1 VINGPGKS
9 IQLIDGSNKLFFT
22 SLVEIYKAVMVLL
35 ISFFFHSSMFTVRG
49 GRRPEKK
56 KVIKH
61 TCAMWATSRLAF

>member
-35 ISFFFHSSMFTVRG
+35 ISFFFPFFHVYRE
-49 GRRPEKK
+49 GREK
-56 KVIKH
+56 
-61 TCAMWATSRLAF
+61 A